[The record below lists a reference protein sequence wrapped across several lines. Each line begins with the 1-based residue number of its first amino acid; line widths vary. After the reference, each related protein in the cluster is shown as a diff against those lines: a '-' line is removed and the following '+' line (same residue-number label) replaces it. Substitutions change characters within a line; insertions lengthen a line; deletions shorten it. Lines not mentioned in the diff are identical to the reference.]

1 MMSRRGLRRMAIV
14 LAVLLIAGLGGLY
27 GATPFI
33 EQRMTFKPRKY
44 DPAQPWTLPANA
56 EDLSLVTEDGVHLH
70 GWFFTAAEPK
80 TGLTVL
86 YFHGNSGTL
95 RGVTG
100 DAQFLQAHGFN
111 VFAIDYRG
119 YGKSEGTS
127 ASEATLLKDGRA
139 ALRTL
144 TDTRMI
150 APETVVLWG
159 HSLGTVPAA
168 ELATNGPCRALVL
181 IAPVASARRQAHDML
196 PWLPDPLLF
205 AMRSRLD
212 TEGKIER
219 ARCKT
224 FIAHSEGDRTVRF
237 PHGQAV
243 FAAAREPK
251 RFVAVPGDAH
261 ILAMA
266 DGRNYAREILEFLR
280 VR

>member
-1 MMSRRGLRRMAIV
+1 LKTLRRLLLALVGLAIV
-14 LAVLLIAGLGGLY
+14 GAGGLY
-27 GATPFI
+27 VATPFI
-33 EQRMTFKPRKY
+33 EQRLTFKPRKY
-44 DPAQPWTLPANA
+44 DPAQPWTLPAN
-56 EDLSLVTEDGVHLH
+56 TEDISLTTADGVRLH
-70 GWFFTAAEPK
+70 GWFFAAAEPR

-86 YFHGNSGTL
+86 YLHGNSGTL

-100 DAQFLQAHGFN
+100 DAQFLQARGFD

-127 ASEATLLKDGRA
+127 ESEATLLSDGRA
-139 ALRTL
+139 ALRYL
-144 TDTRMI
+144 TDTRKI
-150 APETVVLWG
+150 APDSIVLWG

-168 ELATNGPCRALVL
+168 ELATSGPCRALVL

-205 AMRSRLD
+205 ALRSRLD
-212 TEGKIER
+212 TEGRIDR
-219 ARCKT
+219 ARCEV

-261 ILAMA
+261 ILAMK
-266 DGRNYAREILEFLR
+266 DGRSYAGEILEFLR